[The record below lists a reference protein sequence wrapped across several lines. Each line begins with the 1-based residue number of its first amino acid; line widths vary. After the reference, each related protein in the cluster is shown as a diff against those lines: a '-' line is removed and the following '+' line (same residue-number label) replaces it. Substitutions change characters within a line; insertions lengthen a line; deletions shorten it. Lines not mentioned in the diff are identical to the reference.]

1 MKIKVGDKVKVITGS
16 EKGKEGKVIK
26 TFKTENKIII
36 EGLNLIKKHL
46 KPSGAEKNGGI
57 IDREAKINASNV
69 KIISNTKKEEK
80 PIKELK
86 PKVTKKKKEK

>member
-26 TFKTENKIII
+26 TFKAENKIII

-46 KPSGAEKNGGI
+46 KPNGAEKNGGI

-69 KIISNTKKEEK
+69 KVISNTKKEEK
-80 PIKELK
+80 PTKELK